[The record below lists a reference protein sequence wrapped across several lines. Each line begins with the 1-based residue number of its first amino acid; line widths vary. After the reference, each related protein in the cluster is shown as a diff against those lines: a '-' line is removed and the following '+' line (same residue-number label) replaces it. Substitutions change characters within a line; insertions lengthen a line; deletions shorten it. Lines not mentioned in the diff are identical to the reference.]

1 MDPNI
6 AELNAVTLFEL
17 FPKVIEDEWFL
28 AAPLLAY
35 VRDHCLVPFTGGS
48 FMQAPFRYA
57 PMIGGFYAP
66 GSSFNVTKRQ
76 TIAALQF
83 STRYAY
89 VSVPEYK
96 EEIQVENK
104 GENAVVLL
112 LDADMQNAV
121 DSINE
126 IYAIAINQ
134 NGQGTRSLAI
144 NGWPELINDGITPS
158 WDGSVYTTYG
168 GQLRNGAIGAT
179 MNSVPVWCGDSAGN
193 AGIAQY
199 SVFEEGYQDATIG
212 KKEPNLG
219 VGNKAAIA
227 YIKEKLVVQQR
238 FQQERDPV
246 WGVMGFRFNNAMIL
260 KDDYFPS
267 LKYGQAARAGGQSFL
282 TSTFTSPGTT
292 ANGGT
297 AAATSN
303 LPSSGTTCTVGE
315 VFCFFN
321 TFDLL
326 FRVTDNEEFGFG
338 WSGFVPAQ
346 DNTKVV
352 GQVKAMANVEGV
364 SARTHKQFIG
374 IGGIVETALA
384 IGLGAASGIATAAP
398 YVMHLLRHL
407 F

>member
-1 MDPNI
+1 VDPNI
-6 AELNAVTLFEL
+6 AELNAVTMFEL
-17 FPKVIEDEWFL
+17 FPKTVEDEFFL

-35 VRDHCLVPFTGGS
+35 IRDHCLVPFTGGS

-66 GSSFNVTKRQ
+66 GASFNTTKRQ

-83 STRYAY
+83 TTKYGY
-89 VSVPEYK
+89 VSIPEYK
-96 EEIQVENK
+96 EEVQVENK

-112 LDADMQNAV
+112 LDADMQNGM

-126 IYAIAINQ
+126 IYAIAIHL
-134 NGQGTRSLAI
+134 NGQGAFGRGLAL
-144 NGWPELINDGITPS
+144 NGWPEAINDGITPGY
-158 WDGSVYTTYG
+158 DGNVYTTYG
-168 GQLRNGAIGAT
+168 QQLRNGAIGNV
-179 MNSVPVWCGDSAGN
+179 MNSVPVFVGDSTGA

-199 SVFEEGYQDATIG
+199 AVFEEGYQDACIG

-219 VGNKAAIA
+219 CGNKAVIA
-227 YIKEKLVVQQR
+227 YMKEKLVVQQR

-267 LKYGQAARAGGQSFL
+267 AKYGQSGRAGGQSFL
-282 TSTFTSPGTT
+282 TSTFVSPGTI
-292 ANGGT
+292 ASGGT
-297 AAATSN
+297 ADNRSN
-303 LPSSGTTCTVGE
+303 LPASGTVVTVGE
-315 VFCFFN
+315 AFVFYN
-321 TFDLL
+321 TFDIL

-352 GQVKAMANVEGV
+352 GQIKAMANMEFIA
-364 SARTHKQFIG
+364 SRTHKQFYG
-374 IGGIVETALA
+374 IGG
-384 IGLGAASGIATAAP
+384 
-398 YVMHLLRHL
+398 
-407 F
+407 